1 MSRHDSVLEICLN
14 LKSEWSCSK
23 RLLLNF
29 QMCQKFSSN
38 RIFTCFDQESV
49 TCHLYDVVLRASML
63 CVQPDDGSGGGDNG
77 EEAAL
82 IDIKGMGRMRVSIN
96 IKVHW

>member
-1 MSRHDSVLEICLN
+1 
-14 LKSEWSCSK
+14 
-23 RLLLNF
+23 
-29 QMCQKFSSN
+29 
-38 RIFTCFDQESV
+38 
-49 TCHLYDVVLRASML
+49 ML